1 MKLVWKFK
9 MFIEDIIGKKS
20 EPKDI
25 KDPAKFTKN
34 PKFSFKKSRT
44 DNIKKPENKDSSL
57 KSK

>member
-1 MKLVWKFK
+1 

>member
-1 MKLVWKFK
+1 

-20 EPKDI
+20 KPKDI
-25 KDPAKFTKN
+25 KDPKSLTAN

-44 DNIKKPENKDSSL
+44 DNIKEPKKTDPTL